1 MRDPVFP
8 NTAKGLMCI
17 FASEFLVLVLGV
29 LTLYYSKLSF
39 LAVFHKMTV
48 VTVIVLFISSL
59 LFCIGIWLVSLDGFQ
74 SKAVIYIELVRIAL
88 YLAGIITIMAKCSDS
103 VTEMIQICAELCRL
117 FDFCILLRSISYTAY
132 SLADRIV
139 ARLTDYYSIGLFT
152 LVYGVLALI
161 RVATILIRDPDV
173 LQGMDL
179 AFDLLHIFPNLIM
192 LIVLYLA
199 MRMLRAGQ
207 GAFPVY
213 GVLNSYKKTK

>member
-17 FASEFLVLVLGV
+17 SASEFLVLVLGV
-29 LTLYYSKLSF
+29 LTLYYNKLSF

-48 VTVIVLFISSL
+48 VAVIVLLISSL

-74 SKAVIYIELVRIAL
+74 NKAVILIELVRIAL
-88 YLAGIITIMAKCSDS
+88 YLAGIITIMTKCSDS

-117 FDFCILLRSISYTAY
+117 FDLGILLSSITYAAY
-132 SLADRIV
+132 SLADRVV
-139 ARLTDYYSIGLFT
+139 ARLTGYYSIGLFAII
-152 LVYGVLALI
+152 YGVLALI
-161 RVATILIRDPDV
+161 RVVTILIRDPDV

-199 MRMLRAGQ
+199 MRMLWAGK
-207 GAFPVY
+207 GVFPAPGTLKRY
-213 GVLNSYKKTK
+213 LR

>member
-88 YLAGIITIMAKCSDS
+88 YLASIITIMAKCSDS

-179 AFDLLHIFPNLIM
+179 AFDLLHIFPKLIM
-192 LIVLYLA
+192 LIVLFMA
-199 MRMLRAGQ
+199 MRMLWAGQ

-213 GVLNSYKKTK
+213 GVLNRYKKTG

>member
-48 VTVIVLFISSL
+48 VAVIVLFISSL

-179 AFDLLHIFPNLIM
+179 AFDQLHIFPNLIM
-192 LIVLYLA
+192 LIVLYLDA
-199 MRMLRAGQ
+199 VGRTRSV
-207 GAFPVY
+207 P
-213 GVLNSYKKTK
+213 GVWSAEQI

>member
-161 RVATILIRDPDV
+161 RVATILIRDSDV

-179 AFDLLHIFPNLIM
+179 AFDMLHIFPKLIM
-192 LIVLYLA
+192 LIVLFMA

-213 GVLNSYKKTK
+213 GVLNRYKKTK

>member
-8 NTAKGLMCI
+8 NTAKGLRCI
-17 FASEFLVLVLGV
+17 SASEFLVLVLGV

-48 VTVIVLFISSL
+48 VAVIVLLISSL

-74 SKAVIYIELVRIAL
+74 NKAVILIELVRIAL
-88 YLAGIITIMAKCSDS
+88 YLAGIITIMTECSDS

-117 FDFCILLRSISYTAY
+117 FDLGILLSSITYAAY

-139 ARLTDYYSIGLFT
+139 ARLTGYHSIGLFT
-152 LVYGVLALI
+152 LIYGVLALI
-161 RVATILIRDPDV
+161 RVVTILIRDPDV

-179 AFDLLHIFPNLIM
+179 AFNLLHIFPNLIM

-199 MRMLRAGQ
+199 MRMLWAGK
-207 GAFPVY
+207 GVFPAPGTLKRY
-213 GVLNSYKKTK
+213 LR